1 MAKNS
6 GRVSVYLLL
15 LAIGLIL
22 GGIIGSEVFRRGY
35 FNNLFQKRSTFHDST
50 EITDRGKSDDLTD
63 QSGSSVAQITIPT
76 SRKNAIV
83 VATQAVEPCVVGI
96 VVTQIQVVGSSYYYE
111 DFFDLF
117 FAPKLVPRYREV
129 QNMGSGFVINDD
141 GLILTNNHV
150 VEGAKKLYINFPDGR
165 KLEGKVIGRDPYSD
179 LAVVKA
185 SGSGFRS
192 ITFGNSDDLMI
203 GEWVIAIGNP
213 FLNFFNDA
221 QPTVTVGVVS
231 ALNRNFAPSENVYY
245 QNMIQTDAA
254 INPGNSGGPLVNAL
268 GEVVGINAFI
278 YTGNK
283 RNRGS
288 IGIGFAIPINIA
300 KRVVKELVKYGRRR
314 PVWTGISV
322 QDLDRS
328 IALAL
333 GLNHTNGVIITDL
346 QRGSPGV
353 DAGLKVND
361 IIIRMGDRQIQS
373 HLDLDGFF
381 VNYFPEDSVPV
392 TVIRAGK
399 KIARNLVLKEF
410 PGS

>member
-1 MAKNS
+1 MKN
-6 GRVSVYLLL
+6 GKVGVYLLL

-22 GGIIGSEVFRRGY
+22 GGIIGGEVVRRLY
-35 FNNLFQKRSTFHDST
+35 FDDTSQQKGTGADST
-50 EITDRGKSDDLTD
+50 GYIDRSKSGLT
-63 QSGSSVAQITIPT
+63 SGQTGSGGIQPAIPG
-76 SRKNAIV
+76 SRRNAIV
-83 VATQAVEPCVVGI
+83 IATQTVEPCVVGI
-96 VVTQIQVVGSSYYYE
+96 VVTQIQVVGTSYYYE
-111 DFFDLF
+111 DFFDMF
-117 FAPKLVPRYREV
+117 FTPKLVPRYREV
-129 QNMGSGFVINDD
+129 QNMGSGFIIDKD

-165 KLEGKVIGRDPYSD
+165 QLEGKVIGRDPYSD
-179 LAVVKA
+179 LAVVKVK
-185 SGSGFRS
+185 GNGFKS
-192 ITFGNSDDLMI
+192 IQFGNSDDLMI

-213 FLNFFNDA
+213 FLSFFNDA

-283 RNRGS
+283 KNRGS
-288 IGIGFAIPINIA
+288 IGIGFAIPINSA
-300 KRVVKELVKYGRRR
+300 KRVVNELVKFGRRR

-333 GLNHTNGVIITDL
+333 GLSHTKGVVITDL
-346 QRGSPGV
+346 QQGSPGV
-353 DAGLKVND
+353 SSGLKVND
-361 IIIRMGDRQIQS
+361 VIVRMGRRRIQS
-373 HLDLDGFF
+373 HVDLDGFF
-381 VNYFPEDSVPV
+381 VNYFPGDVVRVS
-392 TVIRAGK
+392 VIRGGK
-399 KIARNLVLKEF
+399 KITRKLVLKEY
-410 PGS
+410 PGSE

>member
-1 MAKNS
+1 MKN
-6 GRVSVYLLL
+6 GKVGVYLLL

-22 GGIIGSEVFRRGY
+22 GGIIGGEVVRRLY
-35 FNNLFQKRSTFHDST
+35 FNDTFQQKGTGADS
-50 EITDRGKSDDLTD
+50 IGYIDSSK
-63 QSGSSVAQITIPT
+63 SGSTSGQTGSGGIQPAIPG
-76 SRKNAIV
+76 SRRNAIV
-83 VATQAVEPCVVGI
+83 IATQTVEPGVVGI
-96 VVTQIQVVGSSYYYE
+96 VVTQIQVVGTSYYYE
-111 DFFDLF
+111 DFFDMF
-117 FAPKLVPRYREV
+117 FTPKLVPRYREV
-129 QNMGSGFVINDD
+129 QNMGSGFIIDKD

-165 KLEGKVIGRDPYSD
+165 QLEGKVIGRDPYSD
-179 LAVVKA
+179 LAVVKVK
-185 SGSGFRS
+185 GNGFKS
-192 ITFGNSDDLMI
+192 IKFGNSDDLLI

-283 RNRGS
+283 KNRGS
-288 IGIGFAIPINIA
+288 IGIGFAIPINSA
-300 KRVVKELVKYGRRR
+300 KRVVKELVKFGRRR

-333 GLNHTNGVIITDL
+333 GLSHTKGVVITDL
-346 QRGSPGV
+346 QQGSPGV
-353 DAGLKVND
+353 SSGLKVND
-361 IIIRMGDRQIQS
+361 VLVRMGRRRIQS
-373 HLDLDGFF
+373 HVDLDGFF
-381 VNYFPEDSVPV
+381 VNYFPGDVVHVS
-392 TVIRAGK
+392 VIRGGK
-399 KIARNLVLKEF
+399 KINRKLVLKEY
-410 PGS
+410 PGSE